1 MLPQEINSYK
11 VLIFKYSEGAEIISN
26 IVKIMINIVRNMKLI
41 IFPTIGIVLT
51 TMIFSVAK
59 GGGMFARFYVD
70 DTSC

>member
-1 MLPQEINSYK
+1 M
-11 VLIFKYSEGAEIISN
+11 LIFRLTEGAKIISN
-26 IVKIMINIVRNMKLI
+26 IVKIMINIVQNMKLI

-51 TMIFSVAK
+51 TMNFSVAK